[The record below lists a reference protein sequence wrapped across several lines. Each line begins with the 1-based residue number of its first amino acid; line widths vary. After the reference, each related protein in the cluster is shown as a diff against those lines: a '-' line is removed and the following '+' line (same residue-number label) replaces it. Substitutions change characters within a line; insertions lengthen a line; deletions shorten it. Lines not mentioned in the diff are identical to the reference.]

1 MTGGVV
7 STTLTLKVHELL
19 FVLASVAVHLSA
31 VVPTGN
37 VLPDGGLQAVVGDA
51 VQMSVAV
58 GAGKLTAAP
67 VGPVHSACRFAGHAM
82 SGGSVSLTVTAAE
95 SLAERLPGS

>member
-7 STTLTLKVHELL
+7 STTATSKVHESL
-19 FVLASVAVHLSA
+19 FVLASVAVHVST
-31 VVPTGN
+31 VFPTGN

-51 VQMSVAV
+51 SQTSVAV

-67 VGPVHSACRFAGHAM
+67 VDPVHSA
-82 SGGSVSLTVTAAE
+82 S
-95 SLAERLPGS
+95 